1 METISKAVG
10 GRIKTYRLKR
20 GFSQEYLAER
30 ADLHPTYIG
39 QIESGKKNASI
50 VTLEKLLC
58 ALGVTFSEFF
68 EGMETKADAPSY
80 AEQCYE
86 LVYKRDAAEQARMYH
101 ILWEVDQLMES
112 SRLGLSS
119 K

>member
-1 METISKAVG
+1 METISKSVG
-10 GRIKTYRLKR
+10 GRIRTYRLKK
-20 GFSQEYLAER
+20 GFSQEYLAEK

-68 EGMETKADAPSY
+68 EGMETKAENPSY
-80 AEQCYE
+80 AVRCYE
-86 LVYKRDAAEQARMYH
+86 LVYKRNSSEQARMYH
-101 ILWEVDQLMES
+101 ILWEVDQLMETA
-112 SRLGLSS
+112 RPDII